1 MLISQNE
8 SKMSYLIS
16 WLVVSSPEWK
26 VESRT
31 EEDPVDALETTFEK
45 FGLHIKIEMSN
56 KK

>member
-8 SKMSYLIS
+8 TIMNDLIS

-26 VESRT
+26 VESSS

-45 FGLHIKIEMSN
+45 FGLTH
-56 KK
+56 